1 MIDHKMHSE
10 RIFVKKEFL
19 KKLMETV
26 IAKNKVIA
34 VGTTSV
40 RTIESL
46 YWIGLKIKNGFVLKE
61 NEVLVEQWDA
71 YDIKENISVLDS
83 LLEIINYLDSNNLD
97 MIEGETKIIIA
108 PGYKFKFIDGLITNF
123 HQPQSTLLLLI
134 SAFVGNDWKNIY
146 DYALKNKFRFL
157 SFGDSSILWK
167 N

>member
-1 MIDHKMHSE
+1 
-10 RIFVKKEFL
+10 
-19 KKLMETV
+19 
-26 IAKNKVIA
+26 
-34 VGTTSV
+34 
-40 RTIESL
+40 
-46 YWIGLKIKNGFVLKE
+46 
-61 NEVLVEQWDA
+61 
-71 YDIKENISVLDS
+71 VLDS